1 MDAVFE
7 VTNWCCWQVKQK
19 GIGTAKESTMEQS
32 LKDFIEFFDDEKVL
46 VNNPIFL
53 RDAIT
58 AYIGTQKKSDDRRN
72 RF

>member
-58 AYIGTQKKSDDRRN
+58 AYIGTQKKSDDRSN

>member
-1 MDAVFE
+1 M
-7 VTNWCCWQVKQK
+7 KQK

-46 VNNPIFL
+46 VNNTIFL

-58 AYIGTQKKSDDRRN
+58 AYIGTKEKSDDRRN